1 VSEYLNQLSEVQ
13 REAAVNYQGP
23 ALIVAGAGSG
33 KTRVLICRIAH
44 MISEGVN
51 PSQVLA
57 LTFTNK
63 AAREMKER
71 IGRAVSEEKA
81 RRLWMGT
88 FHSVFARILRNEAD
102 KLGYPSSFTI
112 YDTSDSRNVVR
123 SIVKEM
129 NLNEDYYKPNDIFA
143 RISLAKNNLV
153 TAAAYEANPA
163 LVAEDVERRRPQFAE
178 VYKLYVRRCKGYG
191 AMDFDD
197 LLLNMNLL
205 FRDFPDVLTRCQ
217 QQFRYVLVDEY
228 QDTNTAQYLIVR
240 RIAEQHRNICVVGD
254 DAQSIYSFRG
264 AKIENILRFQ
274 HDYPQTG
281 IFKLEQNYRST
292 PTIVNAANS
301 VIEKNKRQL
310 PKKVFSKNTDGEKIR
325 VCRSYTDQEEALI
338 VASDVFQKLRKGEVE
353 SYNELAILY
362 RTNAQSR
369 ALEEA
374 FRRRGIPYRIYGG
387 QSFYQR
393 KEVKD
398 VLAYVRLVVNHQ
410 DDEALRRIVNYPARG
425 IGDVTLNRIADAAR
439 ERGIS
444 LWAAMEALSPAEM
457 GLNGGA
463 ARKVADFFATVQ
475 ELSAQI
481 NTLPAYELGMQ
492 IALRSGIIGS
502 FKMQQTPE
510 ATSALEN
517 IDELLGSI
525 ASYVES
531 RQEGSEGVAVT
542 IDDWLQNIAL
552 LTDMDANDED
562 RNNRATLM
570 TVHSAKGLE
579 FDYIYIVGLE
589 ENLFPSQMSNDT
601 LEGIEE
607 ERRLFY
613 VALTRARKG
622 AVLTFSQTRFRW
634 GQVTS
639 NAPSRFLKE
648 IDPQYLELTFSDD
661 SRVVDPALRDDTDE
675 DIRRFYGGNRGGAG
689 RGGFQQGSRS
699 ERRDA
704 ENSAR
709 GGRRCPAYEPKDP
722 ARVTPVRTPVPAW
735 SANMKSIGKRL
746 AADPED
752 MTAGGNAAAAS
763 GAIPVSSP
771 GVSAGIGKL
780 RTGGIVEHEKFGRG
794 RILLLEDTPN
804 GAKATVEFDVAGTK
818 TLLLKYARLTP
829 VE

>member
-1 VSEYLNQLSEVQ
+1 MSEYLNQLSEVQ

-33 KTRVLICRIAH
+33 KTRVLIYRIAH

-71 IGRAVSEEKA
+71 IGRVVSEEKA

-123 SIVKEM
+123 AIIKEL
-129 NLNEDYYKPNDIFA
+129 NLNEDYYKPNDLFA

-163 LVAEDVERRRPQFAE
+163 LVAEDVERRRPQFGE
-178 VYKLYVRRCKGYG
+178 VYKLYVKRCKDYG

-205 FRDFPDVLTRCQ
+205 FRDFPEVLTRYQ

-228 QDTNTAQYLIVR
+228 QDTNTAQYLIVK
-240 RIAEQHRNICVVGD
+240 RIAEQHQNICVVGD

-274 HDYPQTG
+274 RDYPQAK

-310 PKKVFSKNTDGEKIR
+310 QKKVFSKNSDGEKIR

-338 VASDVFQKLRKGEVE
+338 VASDVFQKLRAGEVD

-410 DDEALRRIVNYPARG
+410 DDEALRRIINYPARG
-425 IGDVTLNRIADAAR
+425 IGEVTLNRIADAAR

-444 LWAAMEALSPAEM
+444 MWAAMAALTPAEM
-457 GLNGGA
+457 GLNAGA
-463 ARKVADFFATVQ
+463 AKKVQEFFATVQ
-475 ELSAQI
+475 ELSAQVY
-481 NTLPAYELGMQ
+481 TLPAYELGMQ

-517 IDELLGSI
+517 IDELIGSI

-531 RQEGSEGVAVT
+531 RQEESEGVPVT

-562 RNNRATLM
+562 RNNRVTLM

-579 FDYIYIVGLE
+579 VDYIYIVGLE

-601 LEGIEE
+601 LEGLEE

-639 NAPSRFLKE
+639 NSPSRFLKE

-661 SRVVDPALRDDTDE
+661 SRAVDPALQDDADE
-675 DIRRFYGGNRGGAG
+675 EIRRFYGGRPSGAPG
-689 RGGFQQGSRS
+689 RGGFQGGGRS
-699 ERRDA
+699 ERR
-704 ENSAR
+704 EGGSAR
-709 GGRRCPAYEPKDP
+709 GERQRPAYEPKEPPRP
-722 ARVTPVRTPVPAW
+722 APVRTPAPAW
-735 SANMKSIGKRL
+735 GANMKSIGKRR
-746 AADPED
+746 APYPED
-752 MTAGGNAAAAS
+752 AAAGGNVASGPGAAS
-763 GAIPVSSP
+763 GTSTNAE
-771 GVSAGIGKL
+771 KL
-780 RTGGIVEHEKFGRG
+780 RTGSIVEHEKFGRG
-794 RILLLEDTPN
+794 RILQLEDTPN